1 MVAGEGVDRV
11 SVMIEL
17 QKPSTKPRDFTAYRI
32 REYTALVE
40 ALVAARQRLASGP
53 EILSLVNELVIVT
66 EEILDF
72 TDGCGEAGKARACC
86 AEAEHFMAGLIE
98 HAEAIRAAN
107 GAFGSRFIDFIQ
119 HMPIEAPRRAA

>member
-1 MVAGEGVDRV
+1 MGGGEGVDPV

-17 QKPSTKPRDFTAYRI
+17 PQSPAKPRDFTAYRA
-32 REYTALVE
+32 REYTALVKE
-40 ALVAARQRLASGP
+40 IVAARERLASGP
-53 EILSLVNELVIVT
+53 EILSLINELVIVT

-72 TDGCGEAGKARACC
+72 TDGCGESGKARACC